1 MNLDLKNIEKERYL
15 LSVAH
20 IKKLEEEIDMLR
32 KQKIYL
38 QSKLREKESN
48 DKREIVKIMT
58 YLINGPKIL
67 IAKVLKLVKSEFVKD
82 LVQKLLWITLLITIF
97 MLALIPMETLNTNI
111 MIQLENILATIRTK

>member
-1 MNLDLKNIEKERYL
+1 MDSIENPTEIIHQCPQCNSQGEIMIDEPRFKNIQKERDL

-48 DKREIVKIMT
+48 DQR
-58 YLINGPKIL
+58 G
-67 IAKVLKLVKSEFVKD
+67 
-82 LVQKLLWITLLITIF
+82 
-97 MLALIPMETLNTNI
+97 
-111 MIQLENILATIRTK
+111 

>member
-1 MNLDLKNIEKERYL
+1 MAKTICPRCHGNGYIKVKDSIENPTETIHQCPQCNSQGEIMIDEPRFKNIQKERDL

-48 DKREIVKIMT
+48 DKR
-58 YLINGPKIL
+58 G
-67 IAKVLKLVKSEFVKD
+67 
-82 LVQKLLWITLLITIF
+82 
-97 MLALIPMETLNTNI
+97 
-111 MIQLENILATIRTK
+111 

>member
-1 MNLDLKNIEKERYL
+1 MDSIENPTETIHQCPQCNSQGEIMIDEPRFKNIQKERDL

-48 DKREIVKIMT
+48 DKR
-58 YLINGPKIL
+58 G
-67 IAKVLKLVKSEFVKD
+67 
-82 LVQKLLWITLLITIF
+82 
-97 MLALIPMETLNTNI
+97 
-111 MIQLENILATIRTK
+111 